1 MKKTSF
7 LCTILAMVMTAA
19 CLAANTISARL
30 GIFFGNWVASM
41 GVFSFPLIKEDN
53 KKILIRRQ
61 YG

>member
-1 MKKTSF
+1 
-7 LCTILAMVMTAA
+7 MTAA